1 MANKIK
7 TVLFDG
13 EKLRDYLTSR
23 GYNLNRLSE
32 DVGYA
37 SNYYTDA
44 IRRGKMSIAATKAL
58 ELKTG
63 ITFDDFIVTEPKSKS
78 VIIADSSDVIERL
91 DTIADYLDKLL
102 TGVTSIIERQD
113 REIKYLSHI
122 MRNTRHFETFEETIA
137 KSKAESLTMKVKE

>member
-13 EKLRDYLTSR
+13 EKLKYALISK
-23 GYNLNRLSE
+23 GYNLNKLSK
-32 DVGYA
+32 DVGYS

-58 ELKTG
+58 ELKVG
-63 ITFDDFIVTEPKSKS
+63 ITFDDFIVTEPKPKT
-78 VIIADSSDVIERL
+78 VTAADNSDVIERL
-91 DTIADYLDKLL
+91 DTMTDYLDKLL
-102 TGVTSIIERQD
+102 TGIASIIEVQD
-113 REIKYLSHI
+113 REVKYLSHI

-137 KSKAESLTMKVKE
+137 KAGKGGD